1 MNIQLGDEAVKK
13 LYEVILKLD
22 SVEDCKALFED
33 LCTYKEI
40 EQMAQRVEAAA
51 LLKQGMTYN
60 KVIEQT
66 DISSATL
73 SRVSRALQFGEG
85 YKSSF
90 EYVYSPESTPPSRGF
105 GFM

>member
-22 SVEDCKALFED
+22 SVEDYKALFED

-66 DISSATL
+66 EISSATL

-85 YKSSF
+85 YKKF
-90 EYVYSPESTPPSRGF
+90 V
-105 GFM
+105 

>member
-1 MNIQLGDEAVKK
+1 MNVKLGDETTQK
-13 LYEVILKLD
+13 LYETVLKLE

-40 EQMAQRVEAAA
+40 EQMAQRVEAAS

-85 YKSSF
+85 YKKF
-90 EYVYSPESTPPSRGF
+90 V
-105 GFM
+105 

>member
-85 YKSSF
+85 YKKF
-90 EYVYSPESTPPSRGF
+90 V
-105 GFM
+105 

>member
-73 SRVSRALQFGEG
+73 SRVSRALHFGEG
-85 YKSSF
+85 YKKF
-90 EYVYSPESTPPSRGF
+90 V
-105 GFM
+105 

>member
-66 DISSATL
+66 EISSATL

-85 YKSSF
+85 YKK
-90 EYVYSPESTPPSRGF
+90 F
-105 GFM
+105 G